1 MNSWTLTGA
10 EASLAKRVQQALVRG
25 RFQGIWAVMKDA
37 SSRMSTG
44 TIFLHGSVGLPTA
57 MFGYPIAIWL
67 PAFYAGELGLSLAA
81 VGTMIML
88 ARLTDVVTDPVIGFF
103 SDRSKS
109 RFGRRKP
116 FMVGGLPFLVLGVVM
131 LFIPRQLG
139 IETIGQIH
147 LVFWI
152 SFMFL
157 GSTLVYIPYYAWGA
171 ELSSDYNERSRITAV
186 RELYILVGLAVAAA
200 IPFTVELI
208 DGAGAGRDPGRVLA
222 AMALA
227 ITVLMPSLVL
237 FVVWRVREPD
247 IGHREEVPLLDGLK
261 LVAKNGPM
269 LRVLAII
276 LIVTGGEAFRNALS
290 LFFMRDVIG
299 ITSIGS
305 LYFIYFGA
313 GLLAIPFWLW
323 LGRKISK
330 HKAFAI
336 CMGTV
341 ACISTASYFL
351 NEGDVTAFTLL
362 FIAKGFCFGGLQF
375 LPLSMLADVVDVDT
389 ARSKGQRAGTFFA
402 ISGMTGK
409 LATAF
414 GTGISLNVVA
424 FFGFDASGAAGANG
438 AQELNWLAVNY
449 AIMPA
454 LFFIAALWLTWN
466 YPLTAERQARLR
478 GLIERRAARREAEAS
493 AARASAETV

>member
-1 MNSWTLTGA
+1 MTTP
-10 EASLAKRVQQALVRG
+10 
-25 RFQGIWAVMKDA
+25 
-37 SSRMSTG
+37 SSRLPTS

-67 PAFYAGELGLSLAA
+67 PAFYAGELGVSLAV

-88 ARLTDVVTDPVIGFF
+88 ARLSDVVTDPVIGYF
-103 SDRSKS
+103 SDRSTSK
-109 RFGRRKP
+109 FGRRRP
-116 FMVGGLPFLVLGVVM
+116 FMVAGLPILVLGV
-131 LFIPRQLG
+131 LFLFVPKQLG
-139 IETIGQIH
+139 FGDIGPVH
-147 LVFWI
+147 LVIWI

-171 ELSSDYNERSRITAV
+171 EMSPDYNERSRITAV
-186 RELYILVGLAVAAA
+186 REVFILVGLALAAA
-200 IPFTVELI
+200 IPFAVELI
-208 DGAGAGRDPGRVLA
+208 NGAGAGRDPGLVLE
-222 AMALA
+222 AMAWV
-227 ITVLMPSLVL
+227 IVILMPSLVL
-237 FVVWRVREPD
+237 FVVWRVAEP
-247 IGHREEVPLLDGLK
+247 RVETRREVPLMEGLR
-261 LVAKNGPM
+261 LVSKNGPM

-299 ITSIGS
+299 INSIGS

-313 GLLAIPFWLW
+313 GLAAIPFWLW
-323 LGRKISK
+323 MGRKISK
-330 HKAFAI
+330 HKAFAV
-336 CMGTV
+336 CMASV
-341 ACISTASYFL
+341 ALISISTYFL
-351 NEGDVTAFTLL
+351 GAGDEIPFTLL
-362 FIAKGFCFGGLQF
+362 FVAKGFCFGGLQF

-424 FFGFDASGAAGANG
+424 FFGFNPSGAAGANG
-438 AQELNWLAVNY
+438 ATELHWLAINY

-454 LFFIAALWLTWN
+454 VFFIAALWLTWN
-466 YPLTAERQARLR
+466 YPLNAERQARLR
-478 GLIERRAARREAEAS
+478 GLIERRSARLAAEA
-493 AARASAETV
+493 AAVQRAGETG